1 MSVTAFAAGHLVGG
15 AVWQVLTPDEEQVI
29 YAVHWNHRKDR
40 HLKRA
45 DLDGRFSRPAV
56 LITDACSA
64 EAPPLD
70 VSRGDSEFLGAITST
85 LAADGAPLLRV
96 EQVATGLQC
105 PRNGKSLGS
114 RHWGQ
119 RKGRY
124 VSSGRTNWS
133 QIPFQPGRTGPNQ
146 QRLWWVQAT
155 Y

>member
-15 AVWQVLTPDEEQVI
+15 AVWQVLTPNEEQVI

-70 VSRGDSEFLGAITST
+70 VSRRDSDFLAAITST
-85 LAADGAPLLRV
+85 LAADGAPLLPSV
-96 EQVATGLQC
+96 LAATG
-105 PRNGKSLGS
+105 
-114 RHWGQ
+114 
-119 RKGRY
+119 
-124 VSSGRTNWS
+124 
-133 QIPFQPGRTGPNQ
+133 
-146 QRLWWVQAT
+146 
-155 Y
+155 